1 MIQDTLPVDLNIL
14 KLTASGKAHYCWVH
28 FCRHRLKVDGSS
40 GPGSCPKSV
49 IVISTVGRNPFFVQ
63 ISQSRSSPRSRRGSF
78 EMTNMAYKTASPQI
92 FQRVYS
98 AVRFNGWLRSG
109 QLESILLPLFVLTY
123 EGCLKQSLKNRIDE
137 GGRNRLET
145 LLTRALP

>member
-40 GPGSCPKSV
+40 GPGGCPKSV
-49 IVISTVGRNPFFVQ
+49 IVISTAGRNPFFVQ

-78 EMTNMAYKTASPQI
+78 EMTNMAYKTASGTRGAVD
-92 FQRVYS
+92 FQSMAY
-98 AVRFNGWLRSG
+98 GRSG
-109 QLESILLPLFVLTY
+109 RSRYGYLLCYRPSFFLRASTKSEYRSFIFS
-123 EGCLKQSLKNRIDE
+123 ERK
-137 GGRNRLET
+137 
-145 LLTRALP
+145 LLATSPCQRGIAD